1 MTDKLLGIVLCIIFV
16 AVLAIVAPRY
26 YETAGWAGSADT
38 PPQLAYVADRLRFAY
53 GAAAIIAGLGAVGAL
68 LVNRSNPWGWRVLTV
83 VFGVGAL
90 LGVERIASW
99 QGSSSDSTWR
109 LVFAFLVLAVSSWVR
124 GRRAERLR
132 IDA

>member
-26 YETAGWAGSADT
+26 YESAGWAGSTDT
-38 PPQLAYVADRLRFAY
+38 PQQIVYVADRLRFAY

-68 LVNRSNPWGWRVLTV
+68 LVNRSNPWGWRVLTA
-83 VFGVGAL
+83 VFGVGAV
-90 LGVERIASW
+90 LGAERIASW
-99 QGSSSDSTWR
+99 QGDNSGSTWR